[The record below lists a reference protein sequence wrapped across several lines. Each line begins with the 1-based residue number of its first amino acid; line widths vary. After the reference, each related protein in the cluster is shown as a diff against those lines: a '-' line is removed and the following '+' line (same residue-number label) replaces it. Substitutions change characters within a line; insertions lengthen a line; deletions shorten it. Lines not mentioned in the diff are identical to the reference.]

1 MCVVHNQEA
10 IRVFEELLGIVAVVL
25 FAGLCSV
32 IFRKAGYSGLLG
44 ILMVVPIANLIWFI
58 AFTFL
63 EWPVHREA
71 AHLRLALGQGSQADA
86 TSVLGQAVRLEKR
99 GDWNEAIALCDLVAE
114 RMEGQPDADDAR
126 RVKESIQQ
134 KRRLGGS

>member
-1 MCVVHNQEA
+1 M
-10 IRVFEELLGIVAVVL
+10 FEELLGIVAIVL

-44 ILMVVPIANLIWFI
+44 ILMVVPVANIIWFI

-71 AHLRLALGQGSQADA
+71 SRLRLAFGQGSEADA
-86 TSVLGQAVRLEKR
+86 SSVLGQATRLEQR
-99 GDWNEAIALCDLVAE
+99 GDWSEAIALCELVAE
-114 RMEGQPDADDAR
+114 RMQGQPAADDAR

-134 KRRLGGS
+134 RQRLGGL